1 MTLVFVN
8 VTLEENIL
16 LLYKVKGV
24 SLTVMKGSTKIIMI
38 GVFKGGVGKTTTTIN
53 LGHALALQKKKVLII
68 DLDPQGNATRSF
80 GYEVSEVTPT
90 VYTVIKGISN
100 ANESIAQVK
109 ENLYLL
115 PSNRTTAL
123 LETELASEV
132 GREKALTRAMK
143 TIEGFDYILL
153 DCGPGSTIVNV
164 NALVYSTDV
173 LMPIEIGVD
182 SVEGVDDFIKAKEAI
197 CQKLEIENRL
207 MGAVMTKVDRRLTLT
222 ETILTHCENSFT
234 GKFFSQIRIDTNL
247 GHARG
252 HRQTIFDYD
261 KKSRAAEDYKKM
273 ATDVIKWFKGAK
285 GNVK

>member
-1 MTLVFVN
+1 MN
-8 VTLEENIL
+8 NGSP
-16 LLYKVKGV
+16 KV
-24 SLTVMKGSTKIIMI
+24 IMI

-53 LGHALALQKKKVLII
+53 LGHALALQKKNVLIV
-68 DLDPQGNATRSF
+68 DLDPQGNATR
-80 GYEVSEVTPT
+80 GLGREATEVTPT
-90 VYTVIKGISN
+90 VYTVLKGISR
-100 ANESIAQVK
+100 AEDSIGQVR

-132 GREKALTRAMK
+132 GREKVLARAMK
-143 TIEGFDYILL
+143 NIGEFEYILL

-164 NALVYSTDV
+164 NGLVYSTDV

-197 CQKLEIENRL
+197 CQKLEIDTRL

-222 ETILTHCENSFT
+222 ETILSHCATSFA
-234 GKFFSQIRIDTNL
+234 GKFFAQIRIDTNL

-252 HRQTIFDYD
+252 HCQTIFEYD
-261 KKSRAAEDYKKM
+261 SRSRAAEDYAKM
-273 ATDVIKWFKGAK
+273 AIDVIEWFKKEKVYAD
-285 GNVK
+285 

>member
-1 MTLVFVN
+1 MSKN
-8 VTLEENIL
+8 
-16 LLYKVKGV
+16 
-24 SLTVMKGSTKIIMI
+24 STKIIMI

-53 LGHALALQKKKVLII
+53 LGHALALQKKNVLIL
-68 DLDPQGNATRSF
+68 DLDPQGNTTRGL
-80 GYEVSEVTPT
+80 GYEVTELTPT
-90 VYTVIKGISN
+90 VYTVIKGISR
-100 ANESIAQVK
+100 ASESIGRVK
-109 ENLYLL
+109 ENLFLL

-143 TIEGFDYILL
+143 EIEGFDYILL

-164 NALVYSTDV
+164 NGLVFSTDV

-197 CQKLEIENRL
+197 CQKLEIDTRL

-222 ETILTHCENSFT
+222 ETILSHCKTSFK
-234 GKFFSQIRIDTNL
+234 GKFFAQIRTDTNL

-252 HRQTIFDYD
+252 YRQTIFEYD
-261 KKSRAAEDYKKM
+261 SRSRAAEDYAKM
-273 ATDVIKWFKGAK
+273 ATDVIKWFKRSDKADGK
-285 GNVK
+285 